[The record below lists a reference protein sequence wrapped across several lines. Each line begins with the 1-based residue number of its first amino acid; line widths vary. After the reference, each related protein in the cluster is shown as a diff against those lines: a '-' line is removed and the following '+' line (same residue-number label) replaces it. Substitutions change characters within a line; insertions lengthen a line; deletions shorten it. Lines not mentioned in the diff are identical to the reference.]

1 MKHYDLYAIGNA
13 LVDETYTITDIRIE
27 ELNVEKG
34 GMTLVDSE
42 QITRL
47 RHAMTNSTP
56 ERIGGGSAANS
67 TFALTGFGGRG
78 FYCCRLADDDT
89 GNFFAGELGKAKIDM
104 NPIDRAVTGMSGC
117 CIVFTT
123 PDAERTMN
131 TYLGVSEEISE
142 TDINRDALEHSDTL
156 FIEGYL
162 AASTTGT
169 SAAIRAREFAE
180 KHQIQTGLTLSDPGI
195 VTNFRDSLD
204 KICGGH
210 VDILFCNEEE
220 ALCWSGSDRID
231 LSIRELREMASN
243 VFVTLGKNG
252 SICSSS
258 KGQYQVKTSQ
268 VEAVDTNGA
277 GDMYAGAC
285 LSALS
290 NGASAYEAA
299 QFGNFAASKLVMQ
312 PGARLSNLQAYKD
325 LKAAYKSL

>member
-13 LVDETYTITDIRIE
+13 LVDETYTITDTQLE
-27 ELNVEKG
+27 EFNIEKG
-34 GMTLVDSE
+34 GMNLVDAE
-42 QITRL
+42 HLTRL
-47 RHAMTNSTP
+47 RQAMSNSTP

-78 FYCCRLADDDT
+78 FYCCRIADDAT
-89 GNFFAGELGKAKIDM
+89 GNFFTEELGKAGIDL
-104 NPIDRAVTGMSGC
+104 NPIDLSIKGISGC
-117 CIVFTT
+117 CLVFVT

-142 TDINRDALEHSDTL
+142 TDINQGALKHSETL

-169 SAAIRAREFAE
+169 SAAIHARKFAE
-180 KHQIQTGLTLSDPGI
+180 EHQIQTSLTLSDPSM
-195 VTNFRDSLD
+195 VTNFRDSLE
-204 KICGGH
+204 KICGEH
-210 VDILFCNEEE
+210 VDTLFCNEEE
-220 ALCWSGSDRID
+220 ALSWKGSDRVD
-231 LSIRELREMASN
+231 LAIRELREIASN

-258 KGQYQVKTSQ
+258 DGQYQVKTSP

-290 NGASAYEAA
+290 TGSSAYEAA
-299 QFGNFAASKLVMQ
+299 KFGNFAASKLVTQ
-312 PGARLSNLQAYKD
+312 PGARLSNIQAYKNI
-325 LKAAYKSL
+325 KTGYKPL